1 MVREASS
8 LDRQGRVME
17 AIGAY
22 ERILQQWPALAS
34 CWYNLAV
41 LQRKAGNFTAALAA
55 YQQALDRSVN
65 RPEEVHL
72 NRAVIYADFLR
83 QDAAAEAELVKALA
97 LNPRYLPALLNL
109 GNLHED
115 LGRREAAASVYEAAL
130 TIDAQCFTAL
140 ARLANLKVAASADDS
155 LIRRLRQSVAKPG
168 IDPADRALLGFSLGR
183 LLDGCGDYA
192 AAFEAYAAANNDS
205 RASAA
210 PGAGSYDR
218 GDYERYIDR
227 LIAAFP
233 GVTRAVPRRGG
244 PPTPIFICGMFRS
257 GSTLIEQ
264 LLARHP
270 RVTAGGEL
278 DMVPRAATELLAPF
292 PQSMASVSVPRL
304 TALADGYLER
314 LAQVFPGAA
323 YVTDKRPD
331 NFAYIGLI
339 KTLFPEAKVVHTV
352 RDPLDNCLSIFFLHL
367 DQRMSYALDL
377 EDIGH
382 HYRHYLRL
390 MAHWR
395 AVYGPDI
402 VDVDYDAFVRE
413 PEPVARRLLEF
424 LGLDWDDR
432 CLSQAPIEGAVK
444 TASVWQVREPIYQ
457 RASGRAK
464 NYVRQLSRLRE
475 LLAQPL

>member
-17 AIGAY
+17 AIDAY
-22 ERILQQWPALAS
+22 EHVLKRWPALAS

-55 YQQALDRSVN
+55 YQQALDRGVKC
-65 RPEEVHL
+65 PEEVHL
-72 NRAVIYADFLR
+72 NRAVIYTDYLR
-83 QDAAAEAELVKALA
+83 QDAAAEGELARALA
-97 LNPRYLPALLNL
+97 LNPRYVPALLNL

-115 LGRREAAASVYEAAL
+115 LGRRDAAASVYEAAL
-130 TIDAQCFTAL
+130 AIDAQCFIAL
-140 ARLANLKVAASADDS
+140 ARLADLEVATGANDV
-155 LIRRLRQSVAKPG
+155 LIRRLRQALAAPGVAA
-168 IDPADRALLGFSLGR
+168 ADRALLGFSLGR
-183 LLDGCGDYA
+183 LLDGCGDHA
-192 AAFEAYAAANNDS
+192 GAFEAYTAANRDS
-205 RASAA
+205 RASVA
-210 PGAGSYDR
+210 PSAGIYDR
-218 GDYERYIDR
+218 GGAERYTER

-233 GVTRAVPRRGG
+233 AVTRTAPRHDG
-244 PPTPIFICGMFRS
+244 PPAPIFICGMFRS

-278 DMVPRAATELLAPF
+278 DWVPRAATELLSPF
-292 PQSMASVSVPRL
+292 PESMASVSAERL
-304 TALADGYLER
+304 ETLADGYLQR

-339 KTLFPEAKVVHTV
+339 KTLFPGAKVVHTV

-382 HYRHYLRL
+382 HYRQYLRI
-390 MAHWR
+390 MAHWK
-395 AVYGPDI
+395 ALYGPDI

-413 PEPVARRLLEF
+413 PAPVARRLLEF

-432 CLSQAPIEGAVK
+432 CLSQAPIVGAVK
-444 TASVWQVREPIYQ
+444 TASVWQVREPIYR
-457 RASGRAK
+457 RASGRSKHYA
-464 NYVRQLSRLRE
+464 RQLSRLRE